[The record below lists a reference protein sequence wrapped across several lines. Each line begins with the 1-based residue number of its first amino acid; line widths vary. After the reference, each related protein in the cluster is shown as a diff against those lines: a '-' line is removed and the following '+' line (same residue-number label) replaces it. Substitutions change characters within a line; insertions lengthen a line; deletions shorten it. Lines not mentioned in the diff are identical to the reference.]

1 VKFFRFLL
9 LVVFCFPL
17 LGGCGGSSE
26 PQAPTTDEL
35 SNFLDDNPDI
45 AAEKE
50 NMGGIADE

>member
-1 VKFFRFLL
+1 MKFFRFLL

-35 SNFLDDNPDI
+35 SKFLDDNPDI
-45 AAEKE
+45 AAEEE
-50 NMGGIADE
+50 NMGGIDE